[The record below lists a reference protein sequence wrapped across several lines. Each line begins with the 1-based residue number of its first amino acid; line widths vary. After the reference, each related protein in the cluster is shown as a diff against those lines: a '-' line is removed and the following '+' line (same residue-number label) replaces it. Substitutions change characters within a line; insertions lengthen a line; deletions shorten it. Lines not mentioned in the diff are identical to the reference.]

1 MYQRC
6 WFKIMQAGMHMCIH
20 SIINGVTC
28 VSSGQLMLLQGMHQ
42 KDVQTSMAR
51 MIASVIA
58 TC

>member
-1 MYQRC
+1 
-6 WFKIMQAGMHMCIH
+6 MCIH